1 MALCRSIFI
10 TIVLLTFIKLSWG
23 TSMISLDFPQLIT
36 KSKLVVQAQL
46 IDKKPTYI
54 DGHIWTALTFKIDDF
69 LKGDGRS
76 IIRVMQ
82 PGGRIGSK
90 ITAVAGT
97 RRFKINHNYCLFL
110 WAENNQD
117 AWQIIGLSQG
127 TFKVNRVGTDWLINS
142 DRNNYSLFV
151 PTILRSQLKV
161 QLTNKNSRLN
171 KLKQFFAKQSIENL
185 KSLIQTY
192 E

>member
-1 MALCRSIFI
+1 
-10 TIVLLTFIKLSWG
+10 
-23 TSMISLDFPQLIT
+23 MISLDLPQLIV
-36 KSKLVVQAQL
+36 KSNLVVQARLTDKSSIRWNGHVWTKL
-46 IDKKPTYI
+46 IFSVDN
-54 DGHIWTALTFKIDDF
+54 F
-69 LKGDGRS
+69 LKGDGPS
-76 IIRVMQ
+76 TIQVMQ
-82 PGGRIGSK
+82 PGGRIGNQ

-97 RRFKINHNYCLFL
+97 RVFNINNSYCLFL
-110 WAENNQD
+110 WAANNQD

-161 QLTNKNSRLN
+161 QLTNKNSRLH
-171 KLKQFFAKQSIENL
+171 KLKQFYAKQSIENL